1 MSREAINQLLQ
12 DIEKDP
18 SEWQRDKQAVIG
30 RYELTPE
37 ERDAL
42 ASGDEQKLRDMG
54 VEERLV
60 KPFRIGG

>member
-1 MSREAINQLLQ
+1 MSREAINKLLQ

-42 ASGDEQKLRDMG
+42 VTGDEVKMRAVG

-60 KPFRIGG
+60 KGTRFSG

>member
-1 MSREAINQLLQ
+1 MSRDQINRLLE
-12 DIEKDP
+12 DIGKDP
-18 SEWQRDKQAVIG
+18 SEWQRDRQAVIG

-42 ASGDEQKLRDMG
+42 FAGDEAKLRAVG

-60 KPFRIGG
+60 KVGKWG